1 MRKFVLAAA
10 LVAAAAPA
18 FAGEAW
24 PAKDVEFSFQG
35 PFGKFDRAQL
45 QRGFQVYKEVC
56 SACHSLKYVTYRE
69 LAEPDGPGFT
79 VDEVK
84 ALAAET
90 KITDGPDTK
99 GDMFERARRP
109 SDGLPIPYASKEAAV
124 AVLGAAPPDLS
135 LITKARAG
143 RHGTFNQLVN
153 GMGGSEYVYS
163 LLTGYG
169 DAPEEL
175 KKNAPAGKYFNPYFR
190 NGPWI
195 SMTPPLTD
203 DRVTYADGTKATTD
217 QMARDVAAFLTWTAE
232 PRLIDRKRAGLQVI
246 GFLSVF
252 AVLLYAVYRRLWRG
266 VH

>member
-10 LVAAAAPA
+10 LTTVSVAAPA
-18 FAGEAW
+18 FAGEAL
-24 PAKDVEFSFQG
+24 PAKEVEFSFQG

-90 KITDGPDTK
+90 KVTDGPDTK

-109 SDGLPIPYASKEAAV
+109 SDGFPAPYASKEAAV

-169 DAPEEL
+169 EPPEEL
-175 KKNAPAGKYFNPYFR
+175 KAGAPDGKHFNPYFR

-195 SMTPPLTD
+195 SMAPAIRAIMGLEGIPSVRSGMKELCAPALLALSGAATPSTAPWPK
-203 DRVTYADGTKATTD
+203 REGSSASFFSKA
-217 QMARDVAAFLTWTAE
+217 
-232 PRLIDRKRAGLQVI
+232 
-246 GFLSVF
+246 
-252 AVLLYAVYRRLWRG
+252 
-266 VH
+266 